1 MPDAPAAVDFLPP
14 AEENIGVQVA
24 TTGPPCLN
32 PEGLRLRYN
41 PVAPSPKQAA
51 FLSLTNREA
60 LFGGAGGGGKMQD
73 VDAPIL
79 STRGWTTIGDLEVG
93 DEVFDHDGEPTRIL
107 WKSPVEVRKTYLV
120 TMTDGEQILSA
131 DTHLWNVASERERER
146 YRRTDPRWQAQRRA
160 TRASRG
166 RTPAAAALVPDG
178 RARGTAQAAVETNA
192 RTATEAREKRERPSV
207 WDYTTMMT
215 TEQVVALQ
223 ASERGRVAIPNGG
236 PIRTGG
242 SWRSEVPAYTLGAWL
257 GDGGAADGFIYTCE
271 ADREA
276 LTRELE
282 ADGWTVQVSNTRL
295 GAGSGRTQDFHALK
309 LTRAGRT
316 LRQVLHAEG
325 LLGNKHVPDWVH
337 SAPHADRQAFLGGF
351 CDTDGYVCA
360 TRGRVEFCLAREDMV
375 RDVWSL
381 FWSIG
386 ETPTRVTHRT
396 TRNQVEGFEGNAWRF
411 QVSDCSAYLFR
422 MPRKRER
429 LARRRPGHGA
439 EYRQVESIIEVD
451 PVPMQCITVDNERG
465 LYRVGRSH
473 LVTHNSIAMLMAA
486 LQFVDVP
493 GYNAIILRRTLQ
505 SLKLPNGLIDWSHRW
520 LGDTD
525 ATWNGNDYQWTF
537 PSGAT
542 LTFGYL
548 SHSGSE
554 DKYRSSELHFIGF
567 DELTEFPWEDQYTF
581 MFSRLRKTKGQFGP
595 APDGL
600 TLDDV
605 PLRVR
610 GATNPGGP
618 GMPWVKARFVA
629 KETAKR
635 PFLASLLSDNPGI
648 NAEEYRASLQ
658 ELSEVE
664 RKRMEEG
671 DWDAVEVKGALWRFK
686 DFAWTDRLEPRD
698 VSEVDVRAIGVDPSV
713 AEETGKGDEVGIVM
727 GSITGGTATIELD
740 LSGKMHPD
748 DWARTIVTAYH
759 TYGCTSVLV
768 EDNQGKALLH
778 TALRGAADQLG
789 MDLPR
794 LYVIG
799 AKESK
804 EARALPVAQA
814 YRSMPKRVVHDLT
827 VKGGTLEAQLCF
839 VAGTPVLTRRGW
851 RPIESVR
858 AGTLVLTRRGWRP
871 VEWSGRTGSAA
882 TLTTIATTEGE
893 SITCTP
899 NHPVWVVGRG
909 WVRADSVAQGDRLLG
924 CHESP
929 NWNTSSSSTGA
940 SGSTPTHSLATAAV
954 TGRPTTTGPTNSRTA
969 APCST
974 DSCGRTPTAPYPTD
988 TSSTTETATRS
999 TTCSTTSNCS
1009 PWAITSATTSEAD
1022 QSSTPTRRHR
1032 RNEPRRRG
1040 NSGNRATSSVW
1051 PVGRSFSPPECAPC
1065 SAPVHVAAAIT
1076 RPCEATDVYDLSVA
1090 GEHEF
1095 YAGGVLVHNCSWV
1108 PRRGDSPDRLDALVW
1123 LVRHLLYGDGKAVQ
1137 YRAAPTDPAA
1147 ARSAV
1152 TQMMSGRMPGT

>member
-60 LFGGAGGGGKMQD
+60 LFGGAGGGGK
-73 VDAPIL
+73 
-79 STRGWTTIGDLEVG
+79 
-93 DEVFDHDGEPTRIL
+93 
-107 WKSPVEVRKTYLV
+107 
-120 TMTDGEQILSA
+120 
-131 DTHLWNVASERERER
+131 
-146 YRRTDPRWQAQRRA
+146 
-160 TRASRG
+160 
-166 RTPAAAALVPDG
+166 
-178 RARGTAQAAVETNA
+178 
-192 RTATEAREKRERPSV
+192 
-207 WDYTTMMT
+207 
-215 TEQVVALQ
+215 
-223 ASERGRVAIPNGG
+223 
-236 PIRTGG
+236 
-242 SWRSEVPAYTLGAWL
+242 
-257 GDGGAADGFIYTCE
+257 
-271 ADREA
+271 
-276 LTRELE
+276 
-282 ADGWTVQVSNTRL
+282 
-295 GAGSGRTQDFHALK
+295 
-309 LTRAGRT
+309 
-316 LRQVLHAEG
+316 
-325 LLGNKHVPDWVH
+325 
-337 SAPHADRQAFLGGF
+337 
-351 CDTDGYVCA
+351 
-360 TRGRVEFCLAREDMV
+360 
-375 RDVWSL
+375 
-381 FWSIG
+381 
-386 ETPTRVTHRT
+386 
-396 TRNQVEGFEGNAWRF
+396 
-411 QVSDCSAYLFR
+411 
-422 MPRKRER
+422 
-429 LARRRPGHGA
+429 
-439 EYRQVESIIEVD
+439 
-451 PVPMQCITVDNERG
+451 
-465 LYRVGRSH
+465 
-473 LVTHNSIAMLMAA
+473 SIALLMAA

-759 TYGCTSVLV
+759 AYGCTSVLV

-827 VKGGTLEAQLCF
+827 VKGGTLEAQL
-839 VAGTPVLTRRGW
+839 T
-851 RPIESVR
+851 
-858 AGTLVLTRRGWRP
+858 
-871 VEWSGRTGSAA
+871 
-882 TLTTIATTEGE
+882 
-893 SITCTP
+893 
-899 NHPVWVVGRG
+899 
-909 WVRADSVAQGDRLLG
+909 
-924 CHESP
+924 
-929 NWNTSSSSTGA
+929 
-940 SGSTPTHSLATAAV
+940 
-954 TGRPTTTGPTNSRTA
+954 
-969 APCST
+969 
-974 DSCGRTPTAPYPTD
+974 
-988 TSSTTETATRS
+988 
-999 TTCSTTSNCS
+999 
-1009 PWAITSATTSEAD
+1009 
-1022 QSSTPTRRHR
+1022 
-1032 RNEPRRRG
+1032 
-1040 NSGNRATSSVW
+1040 
-1051 PVGRSFSPPECAPC
+1051 
-1065 SAPVHVAAAIT
+1065 
-1076 RPCEATDVYDLSVA
+1076 
-1090 GEHEF
+1090 
-1095 YAGGVLVHNCSWV
+1095 SWV